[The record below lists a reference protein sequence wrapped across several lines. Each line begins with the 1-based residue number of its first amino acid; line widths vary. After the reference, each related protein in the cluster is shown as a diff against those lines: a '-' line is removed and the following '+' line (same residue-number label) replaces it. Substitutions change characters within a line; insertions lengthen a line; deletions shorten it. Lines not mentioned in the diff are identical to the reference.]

1 MDPAKFTRGA
11 SYSHMIG
18 VCTVVIQNVLASKSS
33 TTLLV
38 IFQKENNKKEYALS
52 GHEYKR

>member
-38 IFQKENNKKEYALS
+38 IFQKENNKKE
-52 GHEYKR
+52 